1 MRKMRSGLTPRS
13 NTVGGR
19 LDDVEMGD
27 GEVIKR
33 KACGGSGNGKIVR
46 FEFDECEEEER
57 VVSGVV
63 SGLRRIMGIRALYN
77 SSKLSWDSSRV
88 GRSSVRRSG
97 EGIDVRKEDDKCI
110 TCDLEG
116 DASSKSFFVS
126 LVGDPMY
133 L

>member
-1 MRKMRSGLTPRS
+1 MRKMRSGLAPSS

-33 KACGGSGNGKIVR
+33 RACGGSGNGKIVR
-46 FEFDECEEEER
+46 FELDGCEER
-57 VVSGVV
+57 VLRGVV

-88 GRSSVRRSG
+88 GRSSVRRTG
-97 EGIDVRKEDDKCI
+97 EGIDARKEDGNRI
-110 TCDLEG
+110 TCDIEG
-116 DASSKSFFVS
+116 DASSRSFFVS
-126 LVGDPMY
+126 LVGDAVY